1 LVAFA
6 AIHLESIGATATGR
20 SLAIAGWVLGGFVGI
35 GALERFVQRLG
46 SRLFLLVAA
55 LLTVGDVSVLAT
67 SRSPG
72 VAAGALF
79 FVGLT
84 GSTLHPLAKARA
96 YAALPGRPA
105 VVNAVASALL
115 VFDIAAPLALGFV
128 AVRSGSMWAI
138 AGILV
143 APLGVAVASVF
154 LDRKCAAVSPRP

>member
-1 LVAFA
+1 
-6 AIHLESIGATATGR
+6 
-20 SLAIAGWVLGGFVGI
+20 
-35 GALERFVQRLG
+35 
-46 SRLFLLVAA
+46 
-55 LLTVGDVSVLAT
+55 
-67 SRSPG
+67 
-72 VAAGALF
+72 
-79 FVGLT
+79 
-84 GSTLHPLAKARA
+84 
-96 YAALPGRPA
+96 